1 MILERA
7 LRHKRR
13 MQHGFT
19 MIEIMIAVAVMGS
32 ALVVM
37 AYLHTSAVR
46 SNMHAKRATD
56 CTYLAQA
63 RLENLHSLPWSAAAT
78 PADLVDGGT
87 MATGAWD
94 FLEHPSSGAQPPGRS
109 AGNNAVTNYAYGPRV
124 YFVSWDVEPMD
135 TNVTWLKMVIRCQ
148 YLDQAFNQWRGTTIS
163 SYRFRDS

>member
-7 LRHKRR
+7 PRFKLINR
-13 MQHGFT
+13 HGFT
-19 MIEIMIAVAVMGS
+19 MIEIMISVAVMGS

-63 RLENLHSLPWSAAAT
+63 RMENLHSQPWTAAST
-78 PADLVDGGT
+78 PADLVDGSTIGS
-87 MATGAWD
+87 GAWD
-94 FLEHPSSGAQPPGRS
+94 FLEHPSSGSQPPGRS

-124 YFVSWDVEPMD
+124 YFVSWDVENMD
-135 TNVTWLKMVIRCQ
+135 TDSTWLKMVIRCQ